1 VYIPAVFVESVN
13 LLSETSCDCCGALG
27 TRLSVFVADD
37 EGAQAAAL
45 AYCYPPHGD
54 QPSEIWI
61 DVVLGTW
68 SSGDAS
74 DHVTFGCRYGPI
86 DGKQANTCILTDAAR
101 FADEGDAILGH
112 RLTREEALSHPWLA
126 DFWGVVDLVLTQVPE
141 IGEHRARFHDL
152 PSGDSH

>member
-1 VYIPAVFVESVN
+1 MFVETVD
-13 LLSETSCDCCGALG
+13 LLSETSCDCCGAVS

-37 EGAQAAAL
+37 ERSRAAAL
-45 AYCYPPHGD
+45 AYCSPPHGD

-68 SSGDAS
+68 GSGDAS

-86 DGKQANTCILTDAAR
+86 EGQQTDACTVTDAAR
-101 FADEGDAILGH
+101 FANEGGTILGH

-126 DFWGVVDLVLTQVPE
+126 EFWGVVDLVLTQVPQ

-152 PSGDSH
+152 PPAPAH